1 MTSDKGVRKLTDQ
14 NKRIEFDLQRNM
26 FDPERIIPLAELY
39 INLDAVLREDMLC
52 HYSGTVSAMYWIA
65 LCRNPEYG
73 HIQLVDLVDRSF
85 PQIVRALRANV
96 TNLTSLGLVSLG
108 PGDGDIDIKILRHLE
123 EGFDVLSYCCID
135 FSFELLRYAV
145 ARVSRAEE
153 LKNDFRIQAIWGNF
167 AISDGFLN
175 REDCVRLFALTG
187 FTLGNY
193 NEADLLGNIR
203 QQMTEHDFLLV
214 DAHLHNLKDCDSQD
228 LALAQEMIQ
237 MLSGY
242 SQEETNRFVFGPVEA
257 ATTASSADVIF
268 DRKVNRDITSV
279 PNALNVTLLCKDLRT
294 RMRFTNELI
303 ERDHLDLAT
312 TTFYNCEDLRKWFPT
327 AGFDCVWQKQ
337 EGSVALFLLKR
348 SVHAENR

>member
-1 MTSDKGVRKLTDQ
+1 MTSDTGLSKWTDQ
-14 NKRIEFDLQRNM
+14 NNRIEFDLQQNM
-26 FDPERIIPLAELY
+26 FDSERIIPLDDLY
-39 INLDAVLREDMLC
+39 MNLDAVLRKDMLC

-96 TNLTSLGLVSLG
+96 TNLTSLSLVSLG

-123 EGFDVLSYCCID
+123 EGFNVPSYCCID

-145 ARVSRAEE
+145 ARVSRAGE
-153 LKNDFRIQAIWGNF
+153 LKNDFRIQAIWGDF
-167 AISDGFLN
+167 AESNGILN
-175 REDCVRLFALTG
+175 RAECPRLFTLTG

-193 NEADLLGNIR
+193 NEADLLGNIG
-203 QQMTEHDFLLV
+203 QLMAEHDFLFV
-214 DAHLHNLKDCDSQD
+214 DAHLHNQKDCSGQYSD
-228 LALAQEMIQ
+228 LEQNLTQ
-237 MLSGY
+237 MLGGY
-242 SQEETNRFVFGPVEA
+242 SQAETNRFVFGPVEA
-257 ATTASSADVIF
+257 ITTASSADVIF
-268 DRKVNRDITSV
+268 DRKVNRDMTSV
-279 PNALNVTLLCKDLRT
+279 PNALNVTISCKDLRT
-294 RMRFTNELI
+294 QMRFANELI

-312 TTFYNCEDLRKWFPT
+312 TTFYNFEDLGKWFLI

-337 EGSVALFLLKR
+337 EGSIALFLLKR

>member
-1 MTSDKGVRKLTDQ
+1 MTSDTGLSKWTDQ
-14 NKRIEFDLQRNM
+14 NNRIEFDLQQNM
-26 FDPERIIPLAELY
+26 FDPERIIPLADLY

-52 HYSGTVSAMYWIA
+52 HYSGAVPAMYWIA
-65 LCRNPEYG
+65 LCRNPDYG

-85 PQIVRALRANV
+85 PLIVRALRANV
-96 TNLTSLGLVSLG
+96 TNLTSLSLVSLG

-123 EGFDVLSYCCID
+123 EGFDVPSYCCMD

-145 ARVSRAEE
+145 ARVSKAEE
-153 LKNDFRIQAIWGNF
+153 LKNDFRIQAIWGDF
-167 AISDGFLN
+167 AVSNGILN
-175 REDCVRLFALTG
+175 REECPRLFALTG

-193 NEADLLGNIR
+193 NEADLLGNIN
-203 QQMTEHDFLLV
+203 QLMTGHDFLLV
-214 DAHLHNLKDCDSQD
+214 DAHLHNLKDCSSQYPD
-228 LALAQEMIQ
+228 LEQEMTQ

-257 ATTASSADVIF
+257 ITTASSSDVIF
-268 DRKVNRDITSV
+268 DRKVNRDMTSV
-279 PNALNVTLLCKDLRT
+279 PNALNVTISCKDLRT
-294 RMRFTNELI
+294 RMRFANGLI

-312 TTFYNCEDLRKWFPT
+312 TTFYSYEDLRKWFPI

-348 SVHAENR
+348 SVHAGNR